1 MDFKTKKK
9 YYNLCDPNESLKPD
23 DKRNVDLGCFGE
35 KGGRPV
41 RGIKWVDMLL
51 NEIMFSDKPVYK
63 LFTGHRGSGK
73 TTEFK
78 KLKAQL
84 YNKFNLFPVLID
96 SQTIIDLESSIEVPD
111 IIASIVYSTEK
122 AIIQEEGGNI
132 EKALDEG
139 YLKRFWNFLK
149 NTEVEL
155 NKAKFELVI
164 PSAGKLVSEIKT
176 RSTLRK
182 RVRSI
187 VASNFSEFIREAK
200 DELISLNADVVHK
213 FGRDGIVIIFD
224 SLEKLAGTHDDW
236 RKVLDSAEVVFKVNA
251 LYMQL
256 PMHVLYTVPP
266 ALSTRIADIDFMPMI
281 KVCDRNRNRHEPG
294 LAAARELIR
303 RRVPEDI
310 LKELFGPDFR
320 DRIDDLILWSGG
332 YPRDIL
338 RMLRAII
345 LLNDHPL
352 SDSDFEHIIAY
363 IRNQY
368 RRIITGDA
376 LDWLAN
382 VATTKDPITKDDI
395 HLEAVDRMLNQHVV
409 LSYINNNSWCDLHP
423 TVYQIPIIKKAIQ
436 DLEKKLERGEKNHEG
451 SGST

>member
-1 MDFKTKKK
+1 MDFKTKKE
-9 YYNLCDPNESLKPD
+9 YYNLCDPNEYLEPD
-23 DKRNVDLGCFGE
+23 DKRNVDLDCFGE
-35 KGGRPV
+35 EGGRPV

-51 NEIMFSDKPVYK
+51 NEIVFSDRPIYK
-63 LFTGHRGSGK
+63 LFTGHSGSGK

-96 SQTIIDLESSIEVPD
+96 SEKIIDLENPIEVPD
-111 IIASIVYSTEK
+111 IITSIIYSTEK
-122 AIIQEEGGNI
+122 AIIQEEGGDT

-155 NKAKFELVI
+155 NKAELTI
-164 PSAGKLVSEIKT
+164 PSAGKLVYEMKT
-176 RSTLRK
+176 RITLRQ
-182 RVRSI
+182 RVGNI

-224 SLEKLAGTHDDW
+224 SLEKLEGTSDKWH
-236 RKVLDSAEVVFKVNA
+236 KVLDSAELVFKTNA
-251 LYMQL
+251 FYMQL
-256 PMHVLYTVPP
+256 PVHVLYTVPP
-266 ALSTRIADIDFMPMI
+266 ALSTRIPYMAFMPMI
-281 KVCDRNRNRHEPG
+281 KVYDRNKNRHEPG

-310 LKELFGPDFR
+310 LQELFGLNPWN
-320 DRIDDLILWSGG
+320 RIDDLILWSGG
-332 YPRDIL
+332 YPRD
-338 RMLRAII
+338 MLHMLQKII
-345 LLNDHPL
+345 AVNDHPL

-376 LDWLAN
+376 LHWLAN
-382 VATTKDPITKDDI
+382 VATTKDLTIEGDV
-395 HLEAVDRMLNQHVV
+395 HLRAADRMLNQHVV
-409 LSYINNNSWCDLHP
+409 LSYLNNDNWYDLHP
-423 TVYQIPIIKKAIQ
+423 TVYQIPNIKKAIQ
-436 DLEKKLERGEKNHEG
+436 DLEKELERGEKNHEG